1 MCYRLIKNDVTVAEG
16 KNNILRFLIKEM
28 TPREIYEALRSTFYI
43 EKEEI
48 EKDEQVQYLLRLP
61 SWLKERAELQALL
74 KGLSLAGY
82 IRNLI
87 IKDLEKKVR
96 GVR

>member
-61 SWLKERAELQALL
+61 SWL
-74 KGLSLAGY
+74 
-82 IRNLI
+82 
-87 IKDLEKKVR
+87 
-96 GVR
+96 